1 MKKTGGLKK
10 AGVLFLCFLML
21 TGLLFTGCSTGE
33 EKETAGTED
42 KTFDIQVTESI
53 QKIIDRGYLCVGCKT
68 DVPGFGY
75 YNGETDRYEGLEI
88 DLAYYVAAKIFGI
101 DYTEARNQDI
111 VRFTGVTVEDR
122 FDVLETG
129 QVDCLIATVTI
140 TDERKEKYEFSDKYH
155 VDSVGLMVLSEPGDE
170 RKISS
175 KEITS
180 ITQLDGKMIGVP
192 RNATTREAFIK
203 YTELN
208 KIYVNPIFVEYD
220 SYDDLYGALKDGS
233 IDAFA
238 VDRSILEGYKDSS
251 MTILGDRFASQ
262 PYGVCAMK
270 DQKDLIDVVN
280 VVLNEL
286 DYRGIILE

>member
-10 AGVLFLCFLML
+10 AGVWFLCFLML

-75 YNGETDRYEGLEI
+75 YNGEIDRYEGLEI

-175 KEITS
+175 KGITS

-270 DQKDLIDVVN
+270 DQKNLIDVVN